1 MRIRSILSFV
11 LVLMVSVSFAQT
23 AKLKRAKQLMKD
35 LAYKPA
41 IVLLN
46 QMLEKDDN
54 ADAKIAVAECYRKIN
69 DWENAEYWYSQV
81 VRSPQVEPIHKLY
94 YGEALQRNGKCDLA
108 RDWYAQF
115 TQAAPED
122 VRGQFLNKACD
133 FENELLTKNASL
145 YEIKH
150 MDFNSNLDD
159 FSPSIFND
167 KVIFA
172 SDRDKGSA
180 VKRDHTWT
188 GNPFNE
194 LFTVTAKK
202 DTKGGA
208 ADEYK
213 FTYNKAT
220 KFSNTLNSKYHDA
233 AVSFAKD
240 GKTIYYTKNNRSGND
255 DEGTKKLKIYVA
267 DGNGTGSGWGDIK
280 ELPFNSDEYNTAHPS
295 LTPDGKKLYFASDM
309 PGGFGGMDIYVSEKE
324 GEKWGP
330 PMNLGPKINTEGH
343 EIFPYMSDQGRFYF
357 SSDSHVGLGGLD
369 LYFIEQSEDNEWTAP
384 TNLGYPINSKYD
396 DFGLAIKEDGKFG
409 YFTSDRPG
417 GSGRDDIYSFR
428 KLAIPAQI
436 YVFDKSTKLP
446 IENAV
451 VVDSC
456 SGAKYKTGK
465 DGYAR
470 LDMRMETDC
479 IFSASKETY
488 LSNSVEGSSKGVD
501 KVLVEIP
508 LSKEY
513 KATMEGVVFNS
524 STSLP
529 LEGAKVILTN
539 DCEKTAPDTLT
550 TDQTGYIKFPI
561 DLDCCYTVTAM
572 KKDFFTNKSETFCTK
587 NLTKDSLFKV
597 TINLSPAVQQPPSI
611 VNNPGTTTT
620 TNQPGTP
627 AVVYTPYS
635 KNIGPAKYN
644 DKTGLYETKG
654 GKPANVKTK
663 DGYVIENGNIV
674 KTPKDV
680 FPTSPTNILEPAPG
694 TSNAIAYL
702 LHIYY
707 DFDQSYLRDEANPE
721 LDKLLNLMNTN
732 PTYII
737 EIGSHTDSRGSNAYN
752 NRLSQRRA
760 ESVVRWL
767 VKKGVDK
774 ERLVGV
780 GYGETMN
787 VNSCK
792 NDVPCS
798 EDEHQMNR
806 RTEFKVL
813 GCKGCLDNPILST
826 PNTGA
831 KIDKCVG
838 CPF

>member
-1 MRIRSILSFV
+1 MRIIRSILSFA
-11 LVLMVSVSFAQT
+11 LILTVSIGFAQT

-35 LAYKPA
+35 LSYRPA
-41 IVLLN
+41 IVLLT

-54 ADAKIAVAECYRKIN
+54 AEGKIALAECYRKVN

-81 VRSPQVEPIHKLY
+81 VRTPQAEPIHKLY
-94 YGEALQRNGKCDLA
+94 YGESLQRNGKCDLA
-108 RDWYAQF
+108 REWYNQF

-133 FENELLTKNASL
+133 YENELLTKSAAL

-150 MDFNSNLDD
+150 MDFNSGLDD
-159 FSPSIFND
+159 FSPAIFGD

-172 SDRDKGSA
+172 SDRDKGTMT
-180 VKRDHTWT
+180 KRDHTWT

-194 LFTVTAKK
+194 LYQVDAKK
-202 DTKGGA
+202 NGKVD
-208 ADEYK
+208 DYK
-213 FTYNKAT
+213 FTYGKSS
-220 KFSNTLNSKYHDA
+220 KFSSTLNSKYHDA

-240 GKTIYYTKNNRSGND
+240 GKTIYYTKNNKSGAD
-255 DEGTKKLKIYVA
+255 DENIKKLKIYTA
-267 DGNGTGSGWGDIK
+267 AGSGGSGWSDVT

-295 LTPDGKKLYFASDM
+295 ISPDGNKLYFASDM

-324 GEKWGP
+324 GSKWGP

-357 SSDSHVGLGGLD
+357 SSDSQVGLGGLD
-369 LYFIEQSEDNEWTAP
+369 LYYIEAAENNEWTAP

-428 KLAIPAQI
+428 KLAVPAKI
-436 YVFDKSTKLP
+436 YVFDKTTKLP
-446 IENAV
+446 IENATV
-451 VVDSC
+451 IDSC
-456 SGAKYKTGK
+456 SGVKYKTGK
-465 DGYAR
+465 DGYVS

-488 LSNSVEGSSKGVD
+488 LSNSMEGSSKGVD
-501 KVLVEIP
+501 KVIVEIP
-508 LSKEY
+508 LNHEY
-513 KATMEGVVFNS
+513 KYALEGVVFNA
-524 STSLP
+524 STTLP
-529 LEGAKVILTN
+529 LEGAKVLLTN
-539 DCEKTAPDTLT
+539 DCNQKTPDTLT
-550 TDQTGYIKFPI
+550 TDASGRFKFP
-561 DLDCCYTVTAM
+561 LERDCCYKITAL
-572 KKDFFTNKSETFCTK
+572 KKDFFTNTIDSICTRGID
-587 NLTKDSLFKV
+587 KDSTFV
-597 TINLSPAVQQPPSI
+597 ETINLSPTVVQPQPY
-611 VNNPGTTTT
+611 NPVVTTTDPKSAPFVST
-620 TNQPGTP
+620 QNPP
-627 AVVYTPYS
+627 
-635 KNIGPAKYN
+635 KIGPAKYN
-644 DKTGLYETKG
+644 PQTGLYETAK
-654 GKPANVKTK
+654 GKPYTGKTK
-663 DGYVIENGNIV
+663 DGYVVDNGTIV
-674 KTPKDV
+674 SSPGFTPGPKQSTEG
-680 FPTSPTNILEPAPG
+680 P
-694 TSNAIAYL
+694 IAYL

-707 DFDQSYLRDEANPE
+707 DFDQSYLRDEASPE
-721 LDKLLNLMNTN
+721 LDKLLKLMQDN
-732 PTYII
+732 PTHVI
-737 EIGSHTDSRGSNAYN
+737 EIGSHTDSRGSNSYN

-774 ERLVGV
+774 ERLVAM

-798 EDEHQMNR
+798 EEEHQMNR

-813 GCKGCLDNPILST
+813 GCKGCTDNPILST
-826 PNTGA
+826 PNNSA
-831 KIDKCVG
+831 KVDKCFG